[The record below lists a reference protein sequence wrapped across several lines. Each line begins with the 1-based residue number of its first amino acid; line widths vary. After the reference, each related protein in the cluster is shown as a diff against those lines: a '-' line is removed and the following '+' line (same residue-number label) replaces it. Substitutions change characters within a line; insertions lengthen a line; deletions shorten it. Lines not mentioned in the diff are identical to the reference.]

1 MSSPTT
7 AALKRKHASPARRSF
22 EVAASASDKKY
33 IPGGPIANALVVV
46 TGANRGIGLE
56 FCKQILAK
64 SDGNS
69 VVASCRDPSA
79 ATDLNALQK
88 EKGAS
93 RLAIVALDVADEKS
107 IEKWA
112 ESLASLEPVKAH
124 GGSISVV
131 INNAGTTGTDG
142 YSKWELQDM
151 TADEMMHVYR
161 INTIGPMLVTQ
172 QLVKRG
178 LLGSVAGSPSEG
190 PVSLVGNVT
199 SKVGSVD
206 DNGSGKGYAYRASK
220 AALNIVNKSMS
231 IDLADRGVWCQLLH
245 PGWVRTRMTEG
256 RGLIDA
262 DESAAGL
269 IKAMEGEYGPI
280 NGCWYDYKGDEIP
293 W

>member
-22 EVAASASDKKY
+22 EVAASASDKTDKKY

-79 ATDLNALQK
+79 ATDLTALQK
-88 EKGAS
+88 EMGAS

-107 IEKWA
+107 IAKWA

-151 TADEMMHVYR
+151 TADEMMHVFR
-161 INTIGPMLVTQ
+161 VNTVGPMLVTQ

-178 LLGSVAGSPSEG
+178 LVGSVAGSPSEG

-199 SKVGSVD
+199 S
-206 DNGSGKGYAYRASK
+206 NGSGKGYAYRASK